1 MPIRHFTS
9 FSIPDSAAS
18 STEGSSSSSAPSSF
32 KGTKKKKQVPGSGGG
47 DNVAASDNAA
57 NVTASKPKA
66 TQSKKSKGC
75 QTSGGPFPYKAPPA
89 AATVAGI
96 KKNVKVESQI
106 FPLD

>member
-1 MPIRHFTS
+1 MPDSHFH
-9 FSIPDSAAS
+9 FNSIPDSAAS

-32 KGTKKKKQVPGSGGG
+32 KGTKKKKQVPGSGG

-75 QTSGGPFPYKAPPA
+75 QTSGGPFPYKAPPPAA
-89 AATVAGI
+89 AATAVAGI
-96 KKNVKVESQI
+96 QKNVKVGVTQ
-106 FPLD
+106 

>member
-1 MPIRHFTS
+1 MPDSHFH
-9 FSIPDSAAS
+9 FNSIPDSAAS

-75 QTSGGPFPYKAPPA
+75 QTSGGPFPYKAPPPAA
-89 AATVAGI
+89 AATAVAGI
-96 KKNVKVESQI
+96 QKNVKVGVTQ
-106 FPLD
+106 